1 MGKRNVLIMQFLALP
16 GIYQV
21 FRQLFK
27 VFMGKSDELQKLILR
42 IKPDIIIHPTLL
54 TGWFINDIVPIAREQ
69 NIPTIFCMNSW
80 DNPSS
85 KAICTE
91 HPDKLVVWGEQSKNE
106 SIRYLGI
113 PSDKIEIFGAAQF
126 QLYRKKVLETKTNI
140 RNYFNLPIG
149 KRVLLY
155 AGTGESINETRY
167 LKEIDLAI
175 ENGILP
181 KYHVLYRPH
190 PWRGKLQKGETDFFS
205 VAWKNISMDPTMADY
220 YRSVI
225 KKPTRTFF
233 FRQIIMIRI
242 KFYLLCRV

>member
-113 PSDKIEIFGAAQF
+113 PSDKIEILEQHNFNF
-126 QLYRKKVLETKTNI
+126 TEKK
-140 RNYFNLPIG
+140 
-149 KRVLLY
+149 
-155 AGTGESINETRY
+155 S
-167 LKEIDLAI
+167 
-175 ENGILP
+175 
-181 KYHVLYRPH
+181 
-190 PWRGKLQKGETDFFS
+190 
-205 VAWKNISMDPTMADY
+205 
-220 YRSVI
+220 
-225 KKPTRTFF
+225 
-233 FRQIIMIRI
+233 
-242 KFYLLCRV
+242 